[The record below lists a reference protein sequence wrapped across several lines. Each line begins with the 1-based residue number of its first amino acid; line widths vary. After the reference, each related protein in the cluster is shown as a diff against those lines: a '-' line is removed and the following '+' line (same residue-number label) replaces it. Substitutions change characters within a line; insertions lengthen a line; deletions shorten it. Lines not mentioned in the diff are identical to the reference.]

1 VTPRVVV
8 VGLGP
13 AGPDLTTV
21 GAIERLAATP
31 VRFLRTQRHPAAEP
45 WSADPSFDHHYE
57 AAATFD
63 DVYAAI
69 VEDLVAAAGEHGEV
83 AYAVPGSPHVL
94 ERAVARLRDDP
105 RVEVEL
111 VSGMSFLDLAW
122 AHLGVD
128 PVEASVRLVDG
139 HRFAVDAAGATG
151 PLLVAHCHA
160 GHVLSEVKLAFEDD
174 EPDLAVVLQ
183 RLGLPDQRV
192 VEVPWAELDRAVEA
206 DHLTSVFVPRVGVP
220 VAAEVVRFTEL
231 VRTLRERC
239 PWDREQ
245 THASLTRYVVE
256 ETYEVVEAIEG
267 YDPET
272 GEGVE
277 ALEEELGD
285 LLFQVVFHAAIA
297 AEAGAFTLADVAR
310 GIHDKLHRRH
320 PHVFGDV
327 EAADAAAVTAGWE
340 QAKRDEKG
348 RASVMEG
355 IPKALPGLLYA
366 HKVLSKADRIGAPT
380 PEPVDPEG
388 ELGAVLL
395 GLVAHARAQ
404 GIDAEAALRAATDRL
419 RAEAMDFE
427 RSDGGGSTTGR
438 IPTMKVTEKGQVT
451 IPKDL
456 RDALGIGAGTE
467 VEFER
472 RKDTIVVRKSD
483 RGASRGRQLAERLK
497 GRGMSR

>member
-1 VTPRVVV
+1 VTPAGPGARPRVVV

-21 GAIERLAATP
+21 GAAERLAAAP
-31 VRFLRTQRHPAAEP
+31 HRFLRTHRHPAAEP
-45 WSADPSFDHHYE
+45 WGDDRSFDHRYE
-57 AAATFD
+57 QAATFD
-63 DVYAAI
+63 EVYAGI
-69 VEDLVAAAGEHGEV
+69 VEDLVAAAHEHGEV

-94 ERAVARLRDDP
+94 ERAVASLRVDE

-111 VSGMSFLDLAW
+111 VPGMSFLDLAW

-128 PVEASVRLVDG
+128 PVEAGVRLVDG
-139 HRFAVDAAGATG
+139 HRFAIDAAGATG

-160 GHVLSEVKLAFEDD
+160 EHVLSDLKLAFDED
-174 EPDLAVVLQ
+174 EPEVAVVLQ

-192 VEVPWAELDRAVEA
+192 VEVPWAELDREVEA
-206 DHLTSVFVPRVGVP
+206 DHLTSVFIPQVGVP
-220 VAAEVVRFTEL
+220 VAAELVRFAEL

-267 YDPET
+267 YDPDT

-285 LLFQVVFHAAIA
+285 LLFQVVFHATIA
-297 AEAGAFTLADVAR
+297 AESGAFTLADVAR
-310 GIHDKLHRRH
+310 GIHDKLHARH

-327 EAADAAAVTAGWE
+327 EAADADAVAAGWE
-340 QAKRDEKG
+340 QRKREEKG

-366 HKVLSKADRIGAPT
+366 HKVLSKAERIGAPT
-380 PEPVDPEG
+380 PEPVDPDG
-388 ELGAVLL
+388 ELGAALL
-395 GLVAHARAQ
+395 GLVAHARVA
-404 GIDAEAALRAATDRL
+404 GLDAEAALRAATDRV
-419 RAEAMDFE
+419 RDAAMAQEAAEA
-427 RSDGGGSTTGR
+427 G
-438 IPTMKVTEKGQVT
+438 
-451 IPKDL
+451 
-456 RDALGIGAGTE
+456 
-467 VEFER
+467 
-472 RKDTIVVRKSD
+472 
-483 RGASRGRQLAERLK
+483 
-497 GRGMSR
+497 